1 MFYLVLFFSILAT
14 IFTLSRETRQ
24 LLNDY
29 TRESNII
36 DYIVIFIIYFIV
48 FFILITINKFI
59 GSILSFC
66 FVVFFNFYLTNLS
79 KRTQQE
85 NDRREQQAILN
96 KKRIKKEKE
105 KNKIQQEI
113 EKKNKLEQERKEKE
127 KNKIQQEIEKK
138 NKLEQERLEQER
150 LEENIYKQELNRYMN
165 FISELKNTVNI
176 FDTNIFM
183 EKKYKVLFD
192 LFIQN
197 NIKILITEK
206 QFQEIV
212 NLKNSY
218 DVDKNIKAR
227 HALNIIDLLSKEDI
241 INIGFKSLSLDIDR
255 KAYADPEIFE
265 FCLKISEKTKV
276 NFVTNDRIL
285 SIQTMQLA
293 KKNNAN
299 NNLKVFNG
307 DEFTI
312 LFKNNIPTRNILIFS
327 DFFRNTY

>member
-96 KKRIKKEKE
+96 KKRIK
-105 KNKIQQEI
+105 
-113 EKKNKLEQERKEKE
+113 KEKE